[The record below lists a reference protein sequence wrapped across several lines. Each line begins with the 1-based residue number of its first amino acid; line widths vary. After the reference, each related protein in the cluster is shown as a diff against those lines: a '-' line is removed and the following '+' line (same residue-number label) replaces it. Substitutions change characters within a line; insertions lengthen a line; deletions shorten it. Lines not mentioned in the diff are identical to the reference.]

1 MGLMANCLRNMVG
14 FTAQGSAHAL
24 LPGQWNSYQQFEK
37 FIYPDM
43 ASAVLQTE
51 ANPPAYYIPTV
62 YHPPIKVGSIASLPG
77 GTVITFS
84 GSLQPPIEGVLA
96 GAASFSFVTD
106 SSTLT
111 AIGVLAGHIQPFTEL
126 SPENLALAVWA
137 KTIEGEFTSAQILK
151 ILSAVA
157 AGKTDIVGAQVTF
170 RDIND
175 TADRVVADMT
185 GSERTTVTLDV
196 E

>member
-1 MGLMANCLRNMVG
+1 MGLIANCLRNNVG
-14 FTAQGSAHAL
+14 YMCEGSALAL

-37 FIYPDM
+37 FIYPDQ

-51 ANPPAYYIPTV
+51 SNPPAYYIPTV

-77 GTVITFS
+77 GTTITFS

-96 GAASFSFVTD
+96 GSASFSFTAD
-106 SSTLT
+106 ASTLT

-137 KTIEGEFTSAQILK
+137 KTLESEFTAAQIMQ
-151 ILSAVA
+151 ILAAVA
-157 AGKTDIVGAQVTF
+157 AGKTDNSGQTF
-170 RDIND
+170 RDLSD
-175 TADRVVADMT
+175 TKDRVT
-185 GSERTTVTLDV
+185 GTVSGGDRTSAAYDLD
-196 E
+196 